1 MKILFFSEYFPPE
14 YNAAAS
20 RVFEQVYYWRKQGH
34 EITVITTQ
42 PNFPDGKLF
51 PNYKNKL
58 YCVEIKDE
66 IRIVRVKTFIARNK
80 GFLLRSLD
88 YASYFFPA
96 LIAGLWQKKPDIII
110 ANCPTPFAA
119 LVGITIGKLRS
130 IPCVLEVSDLWPAS
144 IVAVGAMSQ
153 NFIIKMLEK
162 LELFLYRS
170 AQKIIV
176 LTSAFKQNLIARKIN
191 PDKIHVVL
199 SGVDLNRFFPRPKNL
214 LLAAQFNLNPENF
227 IAGYIGTFG
236 MAHALENILRA
247 AELLKNYTCIHFL
260 FIGTGAEREKLC
272 KIVKE
277 LSLTNV
283 TILNSQPKELIPEF
297 WSLCDIALV
306 HLKNNPVFKEVI
318 PSKIFEAMGMGKPIL
333 IAAPEGEAT
342 RLIQNEGIG
351 YVLLP
356 ENANDLAEK
365 IIFCSKNLQIMQDMI
380 IKSIICAKKFSR
392 EKQAHAILNIIE
404 SKVSLTDFKTDEF
417 IT

>member
-20 RVFEQVYYWRKQGH
+20 RVFEQAYYWQKNGH
-34 EITVITTQ
+34 EVTVITTQ

-51 PNYKNKL
+51 PNYKNKF
-58 YCVEIKDE
+58 YYTEMMDE
-66 IRIVRVKTFIARNK
+66 IRVIRVKTFIARNK

-96 LIAGLWQKKPDIII
+96 LLAGLLQNKPDVVI

-119 LVGITIGKLRS
+119 LVGIVIGRLRS

-144 IVAVGAMSQ
+144 IVAVGAMRK
-153 NFIIKMLEK
+153 NFVIKMLEK
-162 LELFLYRS
+162 LELYLYKS
-170 AQKIIV
+170 AHKVIV

-199 SGVDLNRFFPRPKNL
+199 NGVDLNRFYPRPKNL
-214 LLAAQFNLNPENF
+214 KLAVEYNIDPEHF

-236 MAHALENILRA
+236 MAHGLENILRA
-247 AELLKNYTCIHFL
+247 AELIKNITHIHFL

-272 KIVKE
+272 KMVNE

-283 TILNSQPKELIPEF
+283 TILNSQPKECIPEF

-306 HLKNNPVFKEVI
+306 HLKDNPVFNEVI
-318 PSKIFEAMGMGKPIL
+318 PSKIFEAMGMGKPIV
-333 IAAPEGEAT
+333 IAAPEGEACN
-342 RLIQNEGIG
+342 LIKNEVVG
-351 YVLLP
+351 VSVAP
-356 ENANDLAEK
+356 ENPLMLAQA
-365 IIFCSKNLQIMQDMI
+365 IIFGSNNPVKMHEFGEISAVAAQ
-380 IKSIICAKKFSR
+380 KYSR
-392 EKQAHAILNIIE
+392 KHQAETILNILKSSIQILE
-404 SKVSLTDFKTDEF
+404 IKADELSH
-417 IT
+417 